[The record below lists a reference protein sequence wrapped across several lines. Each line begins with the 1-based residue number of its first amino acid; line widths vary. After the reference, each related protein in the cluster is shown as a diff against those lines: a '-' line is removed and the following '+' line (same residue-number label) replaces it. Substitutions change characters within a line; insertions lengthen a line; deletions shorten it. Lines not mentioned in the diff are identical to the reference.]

1 MHRQP
6 AEMVSAGCKML
17 KAISIIPAVC
27 SVCACSHCWKL
38 PPDPPVQGLNV
49 ACLAAGTWE
58 IHIAWVCS
66 RHLILHQP
74 AAWTCLRPE
83 DQVNAH
89 QSQSPGLLQQNNLFM
104 ALGVLPWVPD
114 CLLGQARSQPH
125 SPAGGGGGGVP
136 DIVPPRLL
144 SSFCQGPSWAIRR
157 IISHSTYP
165 DMVFTCCAFFT
176 YWIRYTTKF
185 CPHRP
190 CTRRPPD
197 IVSRCS
203 TFCHILDEVQ
213 NRVLS
218 FPTMHKLS

>member
-1 MHRQP
+1 MSPVFERHTVDECLAVQNCPPPAECMHRQP

-125 SPAGGGGGGVP
+125 SPAGGGGSLILSLLACCLPFAKDLHGLSGG
-136 DIVPPRLL
+136 
-144 SSFCQGPSWAIRR
+144 
-157 IISHSTYP
+157 
-165 DMVFTCCAFFT
+165 
-176 YWIRYTTKF
+176 
-185 CPHRP
+185 
-190 CTRRPPD
+190 
-197 IVSRCS
+197 
-203 TFCHILDEVQ
+203 
-213 NRVLS
+213 
-218 FPTMHKLS
+218 